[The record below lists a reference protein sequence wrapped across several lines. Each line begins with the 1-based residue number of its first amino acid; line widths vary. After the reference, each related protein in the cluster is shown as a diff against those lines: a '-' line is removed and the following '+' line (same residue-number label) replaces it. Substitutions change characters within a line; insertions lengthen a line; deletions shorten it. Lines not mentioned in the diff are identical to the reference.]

1 MSCWGFFFSLFPSK
15 ATKKQTIKNI
25 WNYADHYK
33 TLFFWVISCAN
44 HTKAQVW
51 CWYTLE
57 AFEDKLWSGL
67 LKLFWRWMWP
77 YSKCMKHKHKCI
89 SYPHTTALWVEIQ
102 LAVKNGCRM
111 RKVEEK
117 KQKAWPE
124 MGEMFSLLGFLNLSF
139 VALLSSV
146 LIFIL
151 FVTMLGGAKMCS
163 LIFIFPSGKLR
174 NAI

>member
-1 MSCWGFFFSLFPSK
+1 MLIHQHHREPARSNTQPTGMTTQHAMSCWGFFFSLFPSK

-25 WNYADHYK
+25 WNYADHYT

-77 YSKCMKHKHKCI
+77 YSKCIKHKHKCI
-89 SYPHTTALWVEIQ
+89 SYAHTTALWVEIQ
-102 LAVKNGCRM
+102 LAVKNGCRK
-111 RKVEEK
+111 RKVEEENK
-117 KQKAWPE
+117 KHDRRWE
-124 MGEMFSLLGFLNLSF
+124 RCFLYWDS
-139 VALLSSV
+139 
-146 LIFIL
+146 
-151 FVTMLGGAKMCS
+151 
-163 LIFIFPSGKLR
+163 
-174 NAI
+174 